1 MKNNEL
7 ICFQLISNAGMA
19 KSAFVEAIRAAEEE
33 KFELANQKMSEG
45 KEFLIQGHTVHA
57 SVIQKE
63 AAGEKTETSLLLI
76 HAEDQ
81 LMSAEMTELL
91 ANTIIAQAKK
101 IKELSSLR

>member
-1 MKNNEL
+1 MN
-7 ICFQLISNAGMA
+7 
-19 KSAFVEAIRAAEEE
+19 
-33 KFELANQKMSEG
+33 EG
-45 KEFLIQGHTVHA
+45 KEFLIQGHSVHA

-91 ANTIIAQAKK
+91 ANTIIRQAKK
-101 IKELSSLR
+101 SMSFLPCARKELMTQIKEKLIQLR

>member
-1 MKNNEL
+1 MENNEL

-19 KSAFVEAIRAAEEE
+19 KSSFVEAIRAAEEE
-33 KFELANQKMSEG
+33 KFELAAQKMNEG
-45 KEFLIQGHTVHA
+45 KEFLIQGHSVHA

-91 ANTIIAQAKK
+91 ANTIIRQAKK
-101 IKELSSLR
+101 NQ